1 LAAGCGASSP
11 AASTQSVAA
20 GGFRFAAP
28 SGWSV
33 QRSRLAVTAQHG
45 SELVQVSTF
54 PLTKPYR
61 AALYE
66 KVGPELRGQLVR
78 AAASVGGKVEDAGD
92 VTAAGV
98 RAHVYRVRVG
108 DRVDEYTFVLV
119 GRREYQLLCRASEAG
134 AEPCT
139 QLQDTFELS

>member
-1 LAAGCGASSP
+1 MAAGALAGLAAGCGASSP

-66 KVGPELRGQLVR
+66 KVGPELRGQPSLDGRADLLVQLMQFHR
-78 AAASVGGKVEDAGD
+78 AAVTGGVE
-92 VTAAGV
+92 V
-98 RAHVYRVRVG
+98 
-108 DRVDEYTFVLV
+108 
-119 GRREYQLLCRASEAG
+119 
-134 AEPCT
+134 EPT
-139 QLQDTFELS
+139 IQ